1 MPNEDLDNEASSCH
15 FNEGAPQ
22 ASRPTGRIAE
32 TKKLVFLSKTVLE
45 LVRESQNTTGSD
57 IAQKILD
64 IYKQQKKTMDFKN
77 VQRRVY
83 DALNVLSA
91 LKFIRKDRGRIIW

>member
-1 MPNEDLDNEASSCH
+1 MQHEDLDNEASSCH

-22 ASRPTGRIAE
+22 ARRPTGRIAE

-57 IAQKILD
+57 IA
-64 IYKQQKKTMDFKN
+64 
-77 VQRRVY
+77 
-83 DALNVLSA
+83 
-91 LKFIRKDRGRIIW
+91 